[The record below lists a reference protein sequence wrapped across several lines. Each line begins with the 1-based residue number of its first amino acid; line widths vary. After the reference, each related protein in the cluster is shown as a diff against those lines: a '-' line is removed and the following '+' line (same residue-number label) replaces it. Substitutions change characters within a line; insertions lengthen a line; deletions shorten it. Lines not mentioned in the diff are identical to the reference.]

1 MSDLAAEPVP
11 DAAAEPE
18 DSPGLLAADLRA
30 LRLEADSPTLVRL
43 QSETGISRSV
53 LSEAFAGKT
62 LPTART
68 LDRLVR
74 ACGGDPTSWIAR
86 RDRIAHAIDPRGTDV
101 QVEVTRAPRRTMR
114 RGTAIVLCAAALL
127 VGSFVSGVTS
137 GLVVATLTRDQV
149 AAALPKAVNERAQ
162 INVASG
168 LDAAQTPC
176 VDDAKVATGAQRN
189 NVLIEI
195 IWSNKCYAGWAR
207 ITRYDAWENESVSVS
222 LYPETAANG
231 PLRQTASLGDVQGVY
246 TPLIVRPTENTLLCA
261 VGSYTVGGESVDA
274 GDPIC
279 I

>member
-1 MSDLAAEPVP
+1 MSDLAADPTSSVTEPGG
-11 DAAAEPE
+11 DSAAR
-18 DSPGLLAADLRA
+18 LAADLRA

-53 LSEAFAGKT
+53 LSEAFTGKS

-74 ACGGDPTSWIAR
+74 ACGADPLPWIAR
-86 RDRIAHAIDPRGTDV
+86 RDLIAYDIDARNVVAPVDV
-101 QVEVTRAPRRTMR
+101 AEPPRRTMR
-114 RGTAIVLCAAALL
+114 RSTAVVLIVTAFLLGSIGSGATAGWVAATA
-127 VGSFVSGVTS
+127 
-137 GLVVATLTRDQV
+137 TRDGV
-149 AAALPKAVNERAQ
+149 LAALPTSVNERAQ
-162 INVASG
+162 MNVASG

-207 ITRYDAWENESVSVS
+207 ITRYDHWEDESVSVS

-231 PLRQTASLGDVQGVY
+231 PLRQTASLGNVQGVY
-246 TPLIVRPTENTLLCA
+246 TPLIVRPTESTLLCA
-261 VGSYTVGGESVDA
+261 VGSYTVNGESVDA